1 MEIDREELLRQK
13 ALIEDQLRWIESKLA
28 QTSKGDKPVP
38 APETISPTATPAS
51 PATPATPLPVARANL
66 PIVTETLTRDSA
78 VSPSVEEAATTFE
91 QEFAGKSD
99 PGTVTPLQKIGCAL
113 IAIAICVGVLAAM
126 FLLPYIIYD

>member
-38 APETISPTATPAS
+38 PPETISPTPT
-51 PATPATPLPVARANL
+51 PATPATPLPAEKANL
-66 PIVTETLTRDSA
+66 PIVTETLTRDSV

-91 QEFAGKSD
+91 QEFTGQSD